1 MGSPDITPE
10 PVDDHDL
17 FGPCR
22 CCNWVAWSSV
32 TTAPLPLLR
41 RNVGRDE
48 GAGVVGDGCRSAVED
63 RHPTLQPRPAPPR
76 RRGWGSMG
84 SASSQFDPLSYALP
98 QLRRRPRAGA
108 PRGTSRAPATP
119 QPSSPPRQ
127 RRPSRSWP
135 WAAAT
140 RRPGCLLLRH
150 HGRPTTSC
158 WKQDMELLQSP
169 PNSMLLPLPYS
180 SPISSLTTLF
190 GQGRC
195 LTWSRMVP
203 TLLPSPSM
211 IRMLL

>member
-158 WKQDMELLQSP
+158 WKQ
-169 PNSMLLPLPYS
+169 
-180 SPISSLTTLF
+180 
-190 GQGRC
+190 
-195 LTWSRMVP
+195 
-203 TLLPSPSM
+203 
-211 IRMLL
+211 